1 MEYLKKMK
9 ELKKANK
16 INFDTQPDA
25 DYGLIKSKKA
35 EVNADAFVGALNY
48 TTMNEYRLGRMLGQ
62 GAYAMVREA
71 LHIQTGHT
79 VAIKIYDK
87 YKLN

>member
-1 MEYLKKMK
+1 MDYLKKMK
-9 ELKKANK
+9 DIKRSSKLIE
-16 INFDTQPDA
+16 TQPEA
-25 DYGLIKSKKA
+25 DYGLIKSRKA
-35 EVNADAFVGALNY
+35 ELNADAFIGALNY
-48 TTMNEYRLGRMLGQ
+48 TSMNEYRLGKMLGQ

-71 LHIQTGHT
+71 LHVQTGHT

>member
-1 MEYLKKMK
+1 M
-9 ELKKANK
+9 
-16 INFDTQPDA
+16 
-25 DYGLIKSKKA
+25 
-35 EVNADAFVGALNY
+35 DAFSGALNFTHLSDY
-48 TTMNEYRLGRMLGQ
+48 KMGKMLGQ

-71 LHIQTGHT
+71 LHIESGHV